1 MYAANPSD
9 RLIAANL
16 PNGGDRDHGPRFWQW
31 AQRIMEKIDGR
42 FPSGGAPMPIDDELE
57 KSEAAAEIRE
67 EAERTFQKSLALAGI
82 AGAISRIPGIG
93 NAINEMLT
101 QLALRRTH
109 ERMSAMV
116 DEMTRHI
123 RKLREENINRDWFR
137 GEEFQT
143 LLFEAMQQLYTTHDK
158 QKIEML
164 GRALVNSGASDFT
177 ADVRKE
183 LFVQLI
189 RDLTPLHIAM
199 LRQLLPIPTA
209 DAVRQPPFGGAK
221 GETVEKMLWR
231 SRPSVQG
238 KGSDLL
244 ILQMLAAS
252 GLVEETLKPAA
263 IREFRFSRQEP
274 SMSEAKRAL
283 VDYFKELHKPPKRY
297 FELSELGRDFLR
309 FVGIPSQDAVPD

>member
-1 MYAANPSD
+1 
-9 RLIAANL
+9 
-16 PNGGDRDHGPRFWQW
+16 
-31 AQRIMEKIDGR
+31 
-42 FPSGGAPMPIDDELE
+42 MPIDDELE

-109 ERMSAMV
+109 ERMNAMV

-177 ADVRKE
+177 TDVRKE

-189 RDLTPLHIAM
+189 RDLTPQHIAM
-199 LRQLLPIPTA
+199 LRQLSPVSTA
-209 DAVRQPPFGGAK
+209 NAVRQPQFTGANE
-221 GETVEKMLWR
+221 ETVERMLWQ
-231 SRPSVQG
+231 SRRFVQG
-238 KGSDLL
+238 QGSDLL

-252 GLVEETLKPAA
+252 GLVEEILKPAE

-274 SMSEAKRAL
+274 SIGEAKRAL
-283 VDYFKELHKPPKRY
+283 IAYFKELHKPPKRY
-297 FELSELGRDFLR
+297 FALSELGRDFLS
-309 FVGIPSQDAVPD
+309 FVGSPSQDTVPN